1 MTISQHATVNPVF
14 LYRDCAAAI
23 AWLIR
28 AYGFEQHELH
38 QAPDG
43 TVVHAELRFGDAGI
57 GLSAAGPADA
67 DNPWSMVRSGIY
79 VSLAEVDA
87 VHDRARAAGAQIAQ
101 PIRDTNYGSREF
113 SARDPGGHLWSFGT
127 YGMTAKGAAPSL
139 FVTLLYNDG
148 RASIDWLTRAFGF
161 EKILE
166 VPGENGAIDHA
177 ELRLGDG
184 ILMASSTPASTGHW
198 GAERQCTCVYTP
210 DPDAHFARAQAAGAA
225 IIQTPHDTPYGA
237 RSYYSRDPEGFLWG
251 FSDYRPRVES
261 RKVGK

>member
-14 LYRDCAAAI
+14 RYRDCSAAI
-23 AWLIR
+23 EWLIR
-28 AYGFEQHELH
+28 VYGFEQHELH

-43 TVVHAELRFGDAGI
+43 TIVHAELRFGDAGI
-57 GLSAAGPADA
+57 GLSAAGPAAA

-87 VHDRARAAGAQIAQ
+87 VHDRARAAGAEIAQ

-127 YGMTAKGAAPSL
+127 YGMTAKGAAPGL

-148 RASIDWLTRAFGF
+148 SASIDWLTRAFGF

-166 VPGENGAIDHA
+166 VA
-177 ELRLGDG
+177 RR
-184 ILMASSTPASTGHW
+184 
-198 GAERQCTCVYTP
+198 ER
-210 DPDAHFARAQAAGAA
+210 
-225 IIQTPHDTPYGA
+225 
-237 RSYYSRDPEGFLWG
+237 RD
-251 FSDYRPRVES
+251 RPCGVAPR
-261 RKVGK
+261 